1 MKLLIT
7 DIDGSLLPFGQSEIS
22 PALIE
27 FFHGL
32 DPSQVRVTFATG
44 KPFSRALPLAQALNI
59 TTPLICANG
68 ALVKDPV
75 TKEVLACEPIETSI
89 ATGIIEL
96 LAADPRCQ
104 LYPEVKDTLF
114 YVQNSHIPFDAWR
127 HRRPGWI
134 EPTPYDPSKDMMGQM
149 GGSPH
154 KIAVSTS
161 PSDRDTI
168 EALIQNKFGDQVHIF
183 HPKPDIIDITS
194 KNVDKGTAALSLAKL
209 FGIPR
214 EDIIVVGDELNDL
227 SLFEIAGTKLA
238 REHAPQAL
246 LDQADQIVAT
256 GDTPLILALK
266 QTLKS

>member
-7 DIDGSLLPFGQSEIS
+7 DIDGSLLPFGQSELS

-27 FFHGL
+27 FFRAL
-32 DPSQVRVTFATG
+32 DPARVRVTFATG

-68 ALVKDPV
+68 ALIKDPA
-75 TKEVLACEPIETSI
+75 TQEILSCEPIEAHI
-89 ATGIIEL
+89 ANALIQL
-96 LAADPRCQ
+96 LASDPCCQ

-114 YVQNSHIPFDAWR
+114 YVENPAIPLEAWR
-127 HRRPGWI
+127 HRRPGWTA
-134 EPTPYDPSKDMMGQM
+134 PTPYDPSKNMVQEM

-161 PSDRDTI
+161 PTDRDII
-168 EALIQNKFGDQVHIF
+168 EEMIQTRFGNDVHMF

-194 KNVDKGTAALSLAKL
+194 KNVDKGTAALFLAQYLK
-209 FGIPR
+209 IDR
-214 EDIIVVGDELNDL
+214 ENIIVVGDELNDL
-227 SLFEIAGTKLA
+227 SLFTIAGTKLA

-246 LDQADQIVAT
+246 LDQADQVIAT
-256 GDTPLILALK
+256 GDEPLILALK
-266 QTLKS
+266 QALNT

>member
-7 DIDGSLLPFGQSEIS
+7 DIDGSLLPFGQSELS

-32 DPSQVRVTFATG
+32 DPTQVRVTFATG
-44 KPFSRALPLAQALNI
+44 KPFSRALPLAQALGI

-68 ALVKDPV
+68 ALIKDPI
-75 TKEVLACEPIETSI
+75 THEILACEPIEASI
-89 ATGIIEL
+89 ARGIIDL

-114 YVQNSHIPFDAWR
+114 YVENAAIPFGAWR
-127 HRRPGWI
+127 HRRPGWTP
-134 EPTPYDPSKDMMGQM
+134 PTPYDPSTNMLVQM

-161 PSDRDTI
+161 PTDRNTI
-168 EALIQNKFGDQVHIF
+168 EAILQTRFGNGVHIF

-194 KNVDKGTAALSLAKL
+194 KNVDKGTAALFLAQHL
-209 FGIPR
+209 NIPR
-214 EDIIVVGDELNDL
+214 EDMIVVGDELNDL
-227 SLFEIAGTKLA
+227 SLFTIAGTKLA

-246 LDQADQIVAT
+246 LDQADQVIAT
-256 GDTPLILALK
+256 GDEPLILALK
-266 QTLKS
+266 QALNT